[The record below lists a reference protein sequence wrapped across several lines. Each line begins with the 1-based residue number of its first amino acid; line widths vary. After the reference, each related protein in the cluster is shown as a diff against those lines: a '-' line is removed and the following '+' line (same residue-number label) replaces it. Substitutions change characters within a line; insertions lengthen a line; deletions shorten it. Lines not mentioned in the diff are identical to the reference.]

1 VEKNMKEKFR
11 NVFSSILNRMEDK
24 VLADKVI
31 QVWVDCAVEGGWKS
45 VEEIAEIPFTLLTE
59 TEGVNLIEH
68 TIAVTKGALGIAD
81 AMISTYRKVPF
92 DINIDWVIAGGIL
105 HDVGKLMEIE
115 KVDGKYR
122 KSYAGKCARHPI
134 SGAIAAAKAGLPM
147 EIQNIIIC
155 HAKEG
160 EGRPQRIEGV
170 FIHQA
175 DFATFDPCVMK
186 QKGLLIEKK

>member
-1 VEKNMKEKFR
+1 
-11 NVFSSILNRMEDK
+11 
-24 VLADKVI
+24 
-31 QVWVDCAVEGGWKS
+31 
-45 VEEIAEIPFTLLTE
+45 
-59 TEGVNLIEH
+59 
-68 TIAVTKGALGIAD
+68 
-81 AMISTYRKVPF
+81 
-92 DINIDWVIAGGIL
+92 
-105 HDVGKLMEIE
+105 
-115 KVDGKYR
+115 

>member
-1 VEKNMKEKFR
+1 MKKNLEKAFSELIGRMK
-11 NVFSSILNRMEDK
+11 DK
-24 VLADKVI
+24 DLADKVI
-31 QVWVDCAVEGGWKS
+31 QVWVDCAVEGGWKNY
-45 VEEIAEIPFTLLTE
+45 EELLEIPFTLLTE

-170 FIHQA
+170 FIHQS

>member
-1 VEKNMKEKFR
+1 MKEKFR

-92 DINIDWVIAGGIL
+92 DINIDW
-105 HDVGKLMEIE
+105 
-115 KVDGKYR
+115 
-122 KSYAGKCARHPI
+122 
-134 SGAIAAAKAGLPM
+134 
-147 EIQNIIIC
+147 
-155 HAKEG
+155 
-160 EGRPQRIEGV
+160 
-170 FIHQA
+170 
-175 DFATFDPCVMK
+175 
-186 QKGLLIEKK
+186 